1 MSKKKN
7 KSNHYIYV
15 VDRHGN
21 PVMPSRRP
29 GRIRHLLKEGK
40 AVPISTHPFVVKLK
54 YDIPGRTQPIHL
66 GIDTGRENIGV
77 GASLENGENVFL
89 SDVETKNKAVTKAMS
104 DRRAYRMSRRR
115 HRREKKQRHAH
126 AKKSEMKN
134 GRPAVKGERHTHKT
148 VGRDIQYPGCKNPVT
163 HKVIKGKEA
172 RIANRRRDEGWQ
184 TPSARQLIQTHM
196 CIVRSVMKFL
206 PVTHITIEMVSFDF
220 QKLANVE
227 IKDWEY
233 SDGPLHGFKSPA
245 DYVWA
250 RQNGKCYFCDKKI
263 AICHHAMHRAKGGS
277 DRVGNLV
284 GLCPECHQ
292 KLHGDRDMDKRL
304 QEEFGTPKIS
314 ISVLNSAM
322 PEIDRQMRAL
332 CDARGIVYDTCTGFD
347 TYEARKR
354 YGIPK
359 DHCTDG
365 YVISLYGRNANNVCL
380 TDSVCMMRRFRKKS
394 GSIIQKLNQRIYKL
408 KGKVVAVNR
417 HKRTD
422 QKEPALDDYMSE
434 YAQTHSEAECRRHF
448 HELEIIPA
456 RRTYTYRKQKLVSLV
471 HIGDTVRYEKCNK
484 TSGITKK
491 AVFVAEEISMSH
503 GKVKYADQSG
513 RYGKKSPLMKYCRPI
528 RAGSLKF
535 IRTVKLADCLFAARK
550 EAEARRKKQFKKP
563 KTLAID

>member
-7 KSNHYIYV
+7 RSNHYIYV

-29 GRIRHLLKEGK
+29 GRIRHLMKEGK

-54 YDIPGRTQPIHL
+54 YDIPGRTQPIHV

-104 DRRAYRMSRRR
+104 DRRGYRMARRR
-115 HRREKKQRHAH
+115 HKREKKQRHAH

-134 GRPAVKGERHTHKT
+134 GRAVTKGERHTRET
-148 VGRDIQYPGCKNPVT
+148 VGRDVQYPGCKNPVT
-163 HKVIKGKEA
+163 HKVIQGKEA
-172 RIANRRRDEGWQ
+172 KIANRRREDGWL
-184 TPSARQLIQTHM
+184 TPSARQLIQMHLQTLKN
-196 CIVRSVMKFL
+196 VMKLL
-206 PVTHITIEMVSFDF
+206 PVTHVTIEMVSFDF

-233 SDGPLHGFKSPA
+233 SQGPMHGFKSPA

-250 RQNGKCYFCDKKI
+250 RQNGKCYFCDRKI

-292 KLHGDRDMDKRL
+292 KLHSDKEMDKRL
-304 QEEFGTPKIS
+304 QEEFGTPKTLV
-314 ISVLNSAM
+314 SVLNSAM
-322 PEIDRQMRAL
+322 PEIDRQMREL
-332 CDARGIVYDTCTGFD
+332 CSAGDISYDTCTGMD
-347 TYEARKR
+347 TYEARKK

-365 YVISLYGRNANNVCL
+365 YTISLYGRNVTDVCL
-380 TDSVCMMRRFRKKS
+380 ADCVCMMRRFRKKS
-394 GSIIQKLNQRIYKL
+394 GSIIQKLNQRVYKL
-408 KGKVVAVNR
+408 KGKIIAVNR

-434 YAQTHSEAECRRHF
+434 YAQTHTEAECRRHF
-448 HELEIIPA
+448 HELEIEPA
-456 RRTYTYRKQKLVSLV
+456 KRIYTYRKQMLVSPV
-471 HIGDTVRYEKCNK
+471 HIGDTVRYEKRNR
-484 TSGITKK
+484 TSGTVKK
-491 AVFVAEEISMSH
+491 AVFVAEEINMAS
-503 GKVKYADQSG
+503 GKIKYADPSG
-513 RYGKKSPLMKYCRPI
+513 RYGKKSPLMKFCRPI
-528 RAGSLKF
+528 ESGSLKF
-535 IRTVKLADCLFAARK
+535 IRTVGLADCLSRARE
-550 EAEARRKKQFKKP
+550 EAEAHRKQQFRKP
-563 KTLAID
+563 KNLVID